1 MLKLPSTGNR
11 KVVGLT
17 PIGSTLIFSSELHMW
32 LTDSLKQAFTR
43 LQIYHRI
50 PIIAH
55 KQINIDIPV
64 LAGCKMFVLSSQ
76 ESPVA

>member
-1 MLKLPSTGNR
+1 MLKFPSTGNH

-32 LTDSLKQAFTR
+32 LTDSLKQVFTR

>member
-1 MLKLPSTGNR
+1 MLKLPSTGNH

-17 PIGSTLIFSSELHMW
+17 PIGSTLIFSSELPMW
-32 LTDSLKQAFTR
+32 RTDFLKQVFTR
-43 LQIYHRI
+43 LKIHHRI

-55 KQINIDIPV
+55 KQINIDIPI
-64 LAGCKMFVLSSQ
+64 LADFRMFVLSSQ

>member
-1 MLKLPSTGNR
+1 MLKLSRNH

-17 PIGSTLIFSSELHMW
+17 PIGSSLFFSSALPMS
-32 LTDSLKQAFTR
+32 LTDFLKQVFTR
-43 LQIYHRI
+43 LKIHHHI

-55 KQINIDIPV
+55 KQINIDIPI
-64 LAGCKMFVLSSQ
+64 LAECRMFVLSSQ